1 MRKCHAGCATSPEL
15 MAEARKRSL
24 LPDAAKRRQGKIV
37 TTYDYTD
44 REGKL
49 LFQVV
54 RTKPKGFWQRIP
66 DGKVGWTYVF
76 TDSDGSSG
84 ALTGPLLT
92 DFSAN
97 TCWNDAFDLWVRP
110 DEFGT
115 CAGVFFFSGCNPP
128 TAFGV
133 PQPCVSFWLKAWEDD
148 GSDLGSHTVV
158 PYACNLSSF
167 ANVVDP
173 AIGATWESSVIVDPI
188 GKGQLISI
196 VRLTAS
202 FPSAI
207 PPPLGFPFFD
217 FGTGAAG
224 CGGSSS
230 LAIMAPFLSP
240 PSVVVSGAAIH
251 AHSVGVVKQLGQ
263 VGLRFHAQ
271 AFAVAV
277 GPLTIEAFNRIDILI
292 GAQP

>member
-1 MRKCHAGCATSPEL
+1 MRFTAGPNNGKDADFRFTGLPAAIGTQISP
-15 MAEARKRSL
+15 
-24 LPDAAKRRQGKIV
+24 GFIV
-37 TTYDYTD
+37 TATLPSNST
-44 REGKL
+44 
-49 LFQVV
+49 VC
-54 RTKPKGFWQRIP
+54 WP
-66 DGKVGWTYVF
+66 DGKVGWSYVY
-76 TDSDGSSG
+76 TDSDGSSR
-84 ALTGPLLT
+84 ALTGPLLVN
-92 DFSAN
+92 FSAN
-97 TCWNDAFDLWVRP
+97 TCWNNAFDLWMRP

-115 CAGVFFFSGCNPP
+115 CAGVFFGLFGGCTFPP
-128 TAFGV
+128 MGPFGA
-133 PQPCVSFWLKAWEDD
+133 CASFWIRVWEDD

-173 AIGATWESSVIVDPI
+173 AIGKTWESSVIVDPI

-240 PSVVVSGAAIH
+240 PSVVVSPAAIH

-271 AFAVAV
+271 AFAIAL